1 MRTRLDNQLRELND
15 DIIRLGGQC
24 ERAIAL
30 TNNVL
35 LTRDGNDFEEIHT
48 LAESIRHNEKSIEN
62 VCMRLLLL
70 QQPMAQDLRTVS
82 SALKLVTDLNRIGE
96 ISADMCDVIAYM
108 SRNPAPDSLQQMA
121 ANTSAMVR
129 HAIDAFVRN
138 NEDIAR
144 NVITHDDTVDALF
157 RETRTAVIEMVKQ
170 SPENADFAVDLVM
183 LAKYYEKI
191 GDHAVNIAE
200 WVIYSITG
208 VNGGRGEQ
216 SI

>member
-24 ERAIAL
+24 EKAIAL

-35 LTRDGNDFEEIHT
+35 LTRDTVDFEEIHS

-96 ISADMCDVIAYM
+96 ISADMSDVIAYM
-108 SRNPAPDSLQQMA
+108 AKDNAPDSLQQMA

-129 HAIDAFVRN
+129 HAIDAFVRH

-144 NVITHDDTVDALF
+144 NVISQDDAM
-157 RETRTAVIEMVKQ
+157 ANVKKKLEGHFVL
-170 SPENADFAVDLVM
+170 PKVV
-183 LAKYYEKI
+183 K
-191 GDHAVNIAE
+191 
-200 WVIYSITG
+200 
-208 VNGGRGEQ
+208 
-216 SI
+216 

>member
-35 LTRDGNDFEEIHT
+35 LTHDGEDFDEIRS

-96 ISADMCDVIAYM
+96 ISADMSDVIRYM
-108 SRNPAPDSLQQMA
+108 RKENAPDSLQQMA

-138 NEDIAR
+138 NEEIAR
-144 NVITHDDTVDALF
+144 NVISHDDTVDRLF
-157 RETRTAVIEMVKQ
+157 SQTRDDVIHLVQ
-170 SPENADFAVDLVM
+170 SEPEKADLAVDLVM

-208 VNGGRGEQ
+208 INGGKGE
-216 SI
+216 

>member
-1 MRTRLDNQLRELND
+1 MRTRLDNQLRELTD

-35 LTRDGNDFEEIHT
+35 LTRDQSDFDEIHI
-48 LAESIRHNEKSIEN
+48 LAETIRQNEKAIEN

-96 ISADMCDVIAYM
+96 ISADMSDVIVAM
-108 SRNPAPDSLQQMA
+108 HNDKAPDTLQQMA
-121 ANTSAMVR
+121 ANTAAMVR
-129 HAIDAFVRN
+129 HAIDSFVRGS
-138 NEDIAR
+138 EDIAS
-144 NVITHDDTVDALF
+144 NVLTHDDTVDELF
-157 RETRTAVIEMVKQ
+157 NKTRQNVVEMVQKT
-170 SPENADFAVDLVM
+170 PTEADYGVDLIM

-208 VNGGRGEQ
+208 VNESRGQ
-216 SI
+216 KA

>member
-1 MRTRLDNQLRELND
+1 MRTRLDNQLRELTD

-35 LTRDGNDFEEIHT
+35 LTRDKSDFDEIHI
-48 LAESIRHNEKSIEN
+48 LAETIRQNEKAIEN

-70 QQPMAQDLRTVS
+70 QQPLAQDLRTVS

-96 ISADMCDVIAYM
+96 ISADMADVIVAM
-108 SRNPAPDSLQQMA
+108 HNDKAPDTLQQMA
-121 ANTSAMVR
+121 ANTAAMVR
-129 HAIDAFVRN
+129 HAIDSFVRG

-144 NVITHDDTVDALF
+144 NVITHDDTVDELF
-157 RETRTAVIEMVKQ
+157 NKTRQNVVEMVKKT
-170 SPENADFAVDLVM
+170 PDEADYGVDLIM

-200 WVIYSITG
+200 WVIYCITG
-208 VNGGRGEQ
+208 VNESGREKA
-216 SI
+216 

>member
-1 MRTRLDNQLRELND
+1 MRTRLDNQLRELTD

-35 LTRDGNDFEEIHT
+35 LTRDQSDFDEIHI
-48 LAESIRHNEKSIEN
+48 LAETIRQNEKAIEN

-96 ISADMCDVIAYM
+96 ISADMSDVIVAM
-108 SRNPAPDSLQQMA
+108 HNDKAPDTLQQMA
-121 ANTSAMVR
+121 ANTAAMVR
-129 HAIDAFVRN
+129 HAIDSFVRSS
-138 NEDIAR
+138 EDIAR
-144 NVITHDDTVDALF
+144 NVLTHDDTVDELF
-157 RETRTAVIEMVKQ
+157 NKTRQNVVEMVQKT
-170 SPENADFAVDLVM
+170 PTEADYGVDLIM

-208 VNGGRGEQ
+208 VNESRGQ
-216 SI
+216 KA

>member
-1 MRTRLDNQLRELND
+1 MRTRLDNQLRELTD

-35 LTRDGNDFEEIHT
+35 LTRDQSDFDEIHI
-48 LAESIRHNEKSIEN
+48 LAETIRQNEKAIEN

-96 ISADMCDVIAYM
+96 ISADMSDVIVAM
-108 SRNPAPDSLQQMA
+108 HNDKAPDTLQQMA
-121 ANTSAMVR
+121 ANTAAMVR
-129 HAIDAFVRN
+129 HAIDSFVHGS
-138 NEDIAR
+138 EDIAR
-144 NVITHDDTVDALF
+144 NVLTHDDTVDELF
-157 RETRTAVIEMVKQ
+157 NKTRQNVVEMVQKT
-170 SPENADFAVDLVM
+170 PTEADYGVDLIM

-208 VNGGRGEQ
+208 VNESRGQ
-216 SI
+216 KA

>member
-24 ERAIAL
+24 EKAIAL
-30 TNNVL
+30 TNNVV
-35 LTRDGNDFEEIHT
+35 LTRDAADFEEIHA

-96 ISADMCDVIAYM
+96 ISADMSDVIAYM
-108 SRNPAPDSLQQMA
+108 AKDTAPDSLQQMA

-144 NVITHDDTVDALF
+144 NVISHDDAVDKLF
-157 RETRTAVIEMVKQ
+157 HETKAEVINMFKS
-170 SPENADFAVDLVM
+170 SPEKAEFAVDLVM

-208 VNGGRGEQ
+208 VNGKE
-216 SI
+216 

>member
-35 LTRDGNDFEEIHT
+35 LTHDSEDFDEIRS

-96 ISADMCDVIAYM
+96 ISADMSDVIRYM
-108 SRNPAPDSLQQMA
+108 RKENAPDSLQQMA

-138 NEDIAR
+138 NEEIAR
-144 NVITHDDTVDALF
+144 NVISHDDTVDRLF
-157 RETRTAVIEMVKQ
+157 SQTRDDVIHLVQ
-170 SPENADFAVDLVM
+170 SEPEKADLAVDLVM

-208 VNGGRGEQ
+208 INGGKGE
-216 SI
+216 

>member
-1 MRTRLDNQLRELND
+1 M
-15 DIIRLGGQC
+15 
-24 ERAIAL
+24 
-30 TNNVL
+30 
-35 LTRDGNDFEEIHT
+35 DFEEIHS

-96 ISADMCDVIAYM
+96 ISADMSDVIAYM
-108 SRNPAPDSLQQMA
+108 AKDNAPDSLQQMA

-129 HAIDAFVRN
+129 HAIDAFVRH

-144 NVITHDDTVDALF
+144 NVISQDDAVDKLF
-157 RETRTAVIEMVKQ
+157 QETKTEVINMFKS
-170 SPENADFAVDLVM
+170 SPDKADFVVDLVM

-191 GDHAVNIAE
+191 GDHAVNIAQ

-208 VNGGRGEQ
+208 VNGKE
-216 SI
+216 